1 MKEKTG
7 ILYIAVNHEDS
18 EWFLHTL
25 KSRLFGST
33 NAILNRNVMTLET
46 NNYIVETI
54 TLFNHTWDSRSYPAE
69 AFLLSSKPFETQIPR
84 IKILSNEFSRIETK
98 LAINAKEIDMEQL
111 VHALNHD
118 IVPYTENRSI
128 WEKNL
133 KCK

>member
-7 ILYIAVNHEDS
+7 ILYIAVNQEDS

-25 KSRLFGST
+25 KSRLFDST

-54 TLFNHTWDSRSYPAE
+54 TLFNHIWDSRSYPAE

-128 WEKNL
+128 WERNL

>member
-1 MKEKTG
+1 MLKEKTG

-54 TLFNHTWDSRSYPAE
+54 TLFNDRHSSILAV
-69 AFLLSSKPFETQIPR
+69 SSKAP
-84 IKILSNEFSRIETK
+84 S
-98 LAINAKEIDMEQL
+98 
-111 VHALNHD
+111 
-118 IVPYTENRSI
+118 
-128 WEKNL
+128 
-133 KCK
+133 

>member
-1 MKEKTG
+1 
-7 ILYIAVNHEDS
+7 
-18 EWFLHTL
+18 
-25 KSRLFGST
+25 
-33 NAILNRNVMTLET
+33 MTLET

>member
-1 MKEKTG
+1 
-7 ILYIAVNHEDS
+7 
-18 EWFLHTL
+18 
-25 KSRLFGST
+25 
-33 NAILNRNVMTLET
+33 MTLET

-54 TLFNHTWDSRSYPAE
+54 TLFNYTWDSRSYPAE
-69 AFLLSSKPFETQIPR
+69 AFLLSNKPFETQIPR

-98 LAINAKEIDMEQL
+98 LAIGAKEIDMEQL

-118 IVPYTENRSI
+118 DFPYTENRRM